1 MQRLI
6 QLLCLGVT
14 SLGLASC
21 GLMFSGGGTP
31 NANTSASLEQLERRI
46 NQLEQELV
54 ELKSPAGEAD
64 SKTPA
69 GPLRSL
75 TLRIGT
81 EDDRL
86 RMYWADDG
94 DNLICSQEEKVYGPA
109 VKPHKAAAAELA
121 ARRAAQA
128 KPPGV

>member
-6 QLLCLGVT
+6 PLICLGLT
-14 SLGLASC
+14 SAGLTSC
-21 GLMFSGGGTP
+21 GLVTSTGDKP
-31 NANTSASLEQLERRI
+31 NASASIEQLGQRI
-46 NQLEQELV
+46 NQLEQELQQ
-54 ELKSPAGEAD
+54 LKSPGGDTD

-86 RMYWADDG
+86 RMYWADG
-94 DNLICSQEEKVYGPA
+94 QTSNLICSQEGK
-109 VKPHKAAAAELA
+109 
-121 ARRAAQA
+121 
-128 KPPGV
+128 GVWACG

>member
-6 QLLCLGVT
+6 PLLCLGVT
-14 SLGLASC
+14 SVGLTSC
-21 GLMFSGGGTP
+21 GLVTSIGDKP
-31 NANTSASLEQLERRI
+31 NTSTLIEQMEQRL
-46 NQLEQELV
+46 NQLE
-54 ELKSPAGEAD
+54 LKLQGLTTPVGDAD

-86 RMYWADDG
+86 RMYWADG
-94 DNLICSQEEKVYGPA
+94 QTSNLICSQEGK
-109 VKPHKAAAAELA
+109 
-121 ARRAAQA
+121 
-128 KPPGV
+128 GVWACG

>member
-6 QLLCLGVT
+6 PLLCLGVT
-14 SLGLASC
+14 SVGLTSC
-21 GLMFSGGGTP
+21 ELVTSSDDKQ
-31 NANTSASLEQLERRI
+31 NASASIKQPEQRI
-46 NQLEQELV
+46 NQLEQELQQ
-54 ELKSPAGEAD
+54 LKSPGGDAD

-86 RMYWADDG
+86 RMYWADG
-94 DNLICSQEEKVYGPA
+94 QTSNLICSQEGK
-109 VKPHKAAAAELA
+109 
-121 ARRAAQA
+121 
-128 KPPGV
+128 GVWACG

>member
-6 QLLCLGVT
+6 PLLCLLVT
-14 SLGLASC
+14 SVGLTSC
-21 GLMFSGGGTP
+21 GLVSSSGDKP
-31 NANTSASLEQLERRI
+31 NANTRASIKQLERRI
-46 NQLEQELV
+46 NQLEQELQ
-54 ELKSPAGEAD
+54 ELKSPSGDAD

-86 RMYWADDG
+86 RMYWADG
-94 DNLICSQEEKVYGPA
+94 QTSNLICSEEGK
-109 VKPHKAAAAELA
+109 
-121 ARRAAQA
+121 
-128 KPPGV
+128 GVWACG

>member
-6 QLLCLGVT
+6 QLLCLGVA
-14 SLGLASC
+14 SVGLTSC
-21 GLMFSGGGTP
+21 GLVPPGSDSP
-31 NANTSASLEQLERRI
+31 NANSSASLEQVERRLT
-46 NQLEQELV
+46 QLEQGLEQLRAP
-54 ELKSPAGEAD
+54 SGDAD

-86 RMYWADDG
+86 RMYWADGQTSD
-94 DNLICSQEEKVYGPA
+94 LICSQEGK
-109 VKPHKAAAAELA
+109 
-121 ARRAAQA
+121 
-128 KPPGV
+128 GVWACG

>member
-6 QLLCLGVT
+6 PLLCLGVT
-14 SLGLASC
+14 SVGITSC
-21 GLMFSGGGTP
+21 GLVSFSGDQP
-31 NANTSASLEQLERRI
+31 KANTRASIKQLERRI
-46 NQLEQELV
+46 NQLEQEL
-54 ELKSPAGEAD
+54 KSPAGDAD

-86 RMYWADDG
+86 RMYWADG
-94 DNLICSQEEKVYGPA
+94 QTSNLICSVEGK
-109 VKPHKAAAAELA
+109 
-121 ARRAAQA
+121 
-128 KPPGV
+128 GVWACG

>member
-6 QLLCLGVT
+6 QLLCLGVA
-14 SLGLASC
+14 SIGLTSC
-21 GLMFSGGGTP
+21 GPGPSSL
-31 NANTSASLEQLERRI
+31 NAPDAKESASIAQLEQRL
-46 NQLEQELV
+46 NQLEQELE
-54 ELKSPAGEAD
+54 ELRSPGRDAD

-86 RMYWADDG
+86 RMYWADG
-94 DNLICSQEEKVYGPA
+94 QTSNLICSQEGK
-109 VKPHKAAAAELA
+109 
-121 ARRAAQA
+121 
-128 KPPGV
+128 GVWACG

>member
-6 QLLCLGVT
+6 SLLCLGVT
-14 SLGLASC
+14 SVGLTSCEMVPSSGDTRASIK
-21 GLMFSGGGTP
+21 
-31 NANTSASLEQLERRI
+31 QLERRI
-46 NQLEQELV
+46 NQLEQELH
-54 ELKSPAGEAD
+54 ELKSPGSDAD

-86 RMYWADDG
+86 RMYWADG
-94 DNLICSQEEKVYGPA
+94 QTSNLICSEEGK
-109 VKPHKAAAAELA
+109 
-121 ARRAAQA
+121 
-128 KPPGV
+128 GVWACG

>member
-6 QLLCLGVT
+6 PLLCLGVA
-14 SLGLASC
+14 SLGLSSC
-21 GLMFSGGGTP
+21 GLGPSGGGTP
-31 NANTSASLEQLERRI
+31 EANTSTSLQSLERRI
-46 NQLEQELV
+46 NQLEQELQ
-54 ELKSPAGEAD
+54 ELKSPGGDAD

-86 RMYWADDG
+86 RMYWADG
-94 DNLICSQEEKVYGPA
+94 QTSNLICSQEGKGMWA
-109 VKPHKAAAAELA
+109 C
-121 ARRAAQA
+121 
-128 KPPGV
+128 G

>member
-6 QLLCLGVT
+6 PLLCVGVT
-14 SLGLASC
+14 SLGLTSC
-21 GLMFSGGGTP
+21 GLVPSSGDKP
-31 NANTSASLEQLERRI
+31 NSNTRASIEQMEERI
-46 NQLEQELV
+46 NKL
-54 ELKSPAGEAD
+54 ELKLQGLNFPPSDAD

-86 RMYWADDG
+86 RIYWADG
-94 DNLICSQEEKVYGPA
+94 QTSNLICSQEGKSVWACG
-109 VKPHKAAAAELA
+109 
-121 ARRAAQA
+121 
-128 KPPGV
+128 

>member
-6 QLLCLGVT
+6 PLICLGLT
-14 SLGLASC
+14 SAGLTSC
-21 GLMFSGGGTP
+21 GLLTLTGDKP
-31 NANTSASLEQLERRI
+31 NASASIERLGQRI
-46 NQLEQELV
+46 NQLEQELQQ
-54 ELKSPAGEAD
+54 LKSPGGDTD

-86 RMYWADDG
+86 RMYWADG
-94 DNLICSQEEKVYGPA
+94 QTSNLICSQEGK
-109 VKPHKAAAAELA
+109 
-121 ARRAAQA
+121 
-128 KPPGV
+128 GVWACG